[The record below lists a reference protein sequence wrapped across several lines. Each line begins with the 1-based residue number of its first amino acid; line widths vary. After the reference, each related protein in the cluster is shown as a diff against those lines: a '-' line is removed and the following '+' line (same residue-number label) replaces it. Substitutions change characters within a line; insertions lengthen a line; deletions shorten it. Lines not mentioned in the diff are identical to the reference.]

1 MVTKKRCL
9 LNKSFY
15 SSDAQA
21 VKVVNTSAQT
31 EHDFEHFSP
40 EMDRPTYLSL
50 NHYSTI
56 FLMSATSLRECCVLV
71 LSTSAAS
78 TMNE

>member
-1 MVTKKRCL
+1 MVTEKHCL

-21 VKVVNTSAQT
+21 VKVVNTSARS

-40 EMDRPTYLSL
+40 EMDRPTYVM
-50 NHYSTI
+50 H
-56 FLMSATSLRECCVLV
+56 EV
-71 LSTSAAS
+71 LSNDS
-78 TMNE
+78 TRGYQLLPSKM